1 MDSNYINNDDTL
13 VFHMSEPTNSYELD
27 FSKIKTV
34 NDCVLLLKAFICGFN
49 HGYEPKIIINDTSI
63 LYEELKHLAKDE

>member
-1 MDSNYINNDDTL
+1 MDQNYIMNNDSFSFYTQK
-13 VFHMSEPTNSYELD
+13 PTDSYELD

-49 HGYEPKIIINDTSI
+49 HGYEPKIIINDTSF

>member
-1 MDSNYINNDDTL
+1 MN
-13 VFHMSEPTNSYELD
+13 ELD

-49 HGYEPKIIINDTSI
+49 HGYEPKIIINDTSF